1 MQWMTLLLAV
11 GATLRLTRLIYA
23 DTITFPFRDWLASKN
38 PPGEKTSGAM
48 RSVFRFV
55 EDMVSCPWC
64 LSVWVGCAVAP
75 VAWFFG
81 DTFWF
86 VIPALMLT
94 ASQVSGMIL
103 AREAS

>member
-38 PPGEKTSGAM
+38 PPGAKPT
-48 RSVFRFV
+48 RTTRFFRFV

-75 VAWFFG
+75 LAWFLG
-81 DTFWF
+81 PTLWF

-94 ASQVSGMIL
+94 ASQVAGMVL
-103 AREAS
+103 AREGS